1 MKKKIK
7 VTSLYQETVEA
18 AQNNQIICH
27 EGGSRSSK
35 TWSIFQFF
43 LAQAIQGE
51 ELTITIV
58 RDKLTWIKST
68 LLKDFEEL
76 VKKMELKVTPNINP
90 NRAEQIY
97 NINGTEFAFFG
108 LDYSEKLH
116 GRRQD
121 WFWVNEAMEVAQKH
135 FDQLEMRTQIGGILD
150 YNPYDDMHWIF
161 DLQKRDDVAVIKST
175 MRNNPFLPPAVIK
188 KIESYEPTPENIRQG
203 TADNYMWQVY
213 GLGEKARLEGVIFE
227 NWQEVDEIP
236 EGAKLLGYGLDFG
249 YTNDPT
255 AMVALY
261 RYNQELYLDE
271 ILYETG
277 LTNQDIVKR
286 LEQMEISKT
295 TLIIGDSAEPKSIEE
310 IKRAGYAIKGSRKG
324 SDSIR
329 YGIDLLLS
337 HKLNITRRSENLK
350 NEKRKYKW
358 AEDRQGRRLQVP
370 VDDFNHLIDAERY
383 IASHCLG
390 RSHEIQIIGRD
401 RLGI

>member
-7 VTSLYQETVEA
+7 VTSLYEQTVEA
-18 AQNNQIICH
+18 AKNNQIICH

-43 LAQAIQGE
+43 LAKAIQGE

-68 LLKDFEEL
+68 LLKDFEEMA
-76 VKKMELKVTPNINP
+76 KQMELKVSPNINP

-108 LDYSEKLH
+108 LDYSQKLH

-121 WFWVNEAMEVAQKH
+121 WFWINEAMEVAQKH
-135 FDQLEMRTQIGGILD
+135 FDQLEMRTQKGGILD

-175 MRNNPFLPPAVIK
+175 MRNNPFLPAAVIK
-188 KIESYEPTPENIRQG
+188 KIESYEPTAENIRQG

-227 NWQEVDEIP
+227 NWEEVDEIP

-249 YTNDPT
+249 FTNDPT

-271 ILYETG
+271 LLYETG

-286 LEQMEISKT
+286 LQEMQIEKT

-310 IKRAGYAIKGSRKG
+310 IKRAGYSIKGSRKG

-383 IASHCLG
+383 IAMHCLG